1 MAALLHAIVLFVI
14 KVSMYIGKSLEDK
27 NFKLTL
33 ISVDNWFLRQ
43 INDAGDTRLVIQEL
57 QCFQTTGLL
66 TLTQISVLVSEHL
79 YLEKV
84 ERFLIKKRPTESK
97 NWKRR

>member
-1 MAALLHAIVLFVI
+1 MAALLHAIVLFII

-43 INDAGDTRLVIQEL
+43 IHDAGDARLVIQEL
-57 QCFQTTGLL
+57 QCFQSTGLL
-66 TLTQISVLVSEHL
+66 TLT
-79 YLEKV
+79 
-84 ERFLIKKRPTESK
+84 
-97 NWKRR
+97 